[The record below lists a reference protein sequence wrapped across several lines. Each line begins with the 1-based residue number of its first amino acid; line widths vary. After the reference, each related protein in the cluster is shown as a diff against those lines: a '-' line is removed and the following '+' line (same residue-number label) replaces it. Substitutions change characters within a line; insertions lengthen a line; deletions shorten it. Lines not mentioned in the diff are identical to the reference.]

1 MCWHGQGSV
10 AGMLSVSLEW
20 SESQGLLLEKIVL
33 RTLHLQTPSS
43 PQRLIWKSLLSDATT
58 SSFERSPVPSDAL
71 VMPAFWRGSQQWG
84 AFPKS

>member
-1 MCWHGQGSV
+1 MRWHGQGSV
-10 AGMLSVSLEW
+10 AGMLSWSLEW
-20 SESQGLLLEKIVL
+20 SGSQGLLLEKTVL

-43 PQRLIWKSLLSDATT
+43 PQHLIWKSLLSDATT

-84 AFPKS
+84 AFPKL